1 MKVMKVKTKFIK
13 ALILCFILMLGISST
28 SFAATKTFKLKTVDP
43 QKTFSIKFNYY
54 INSSSIKDKIIVTN
68 NNGNIIN
75 ARIDVQ
81 NNVVKVKAPEGGYM
95 PGEYTL
101 SIFNNIK
108 SICNKTSKYDYIM
121 KFNVIANKDIG
132 NLKVHYIDVGQGD
145 SILIQQN
152 GSNMLIDAGT
162 NKASNTVVNYLKAK
176 GVNKLDYVIATHP
189 HEDHIGGMASVI
201 NNFNVSKFIMAK
213 VTHNSNTFKN
223 MVNALKD
230 KGIKITVPNV
240 GDNYSLGTSNFTIV
254 APNSKQYD
262 NLNNYSIVTKLRF
275 GNNSFLFTG
284 DAESLSEGEILA
296 KQLDIQADV
305 LKLGHHGSRTSSTE
319 AFLDK
324 VSPQYAIVSCGKEN
338 SYRHP
343 HKVTMDKLQSRNIK
357 VYRTDE
363 LGTIIATSN
372 GKNITFNTSS
382 GSYTSGDNKPSI
394 EPKPQV
400 KSEVKPKPTQGIE
413 STVYITK
420 SGKKF
425 HRISCGSLRKSCI
438 SISREEA
445 IKKGYIACNKCKP

>member
-1 MKVMKVKTKFIK
+1 MRNKIKLIKT
-13 ALILCFILMLGISST
+13 LILCFILMLGISIT
-28 SFAATKTFKLKTVDP
+28 SFAATKTFTLKTVDSK
-43 QKTFSIKFNYY
+43 KTFNINFNKKV
-54 INSSSIKDKIIVTN
+54 NEQTIKDKIIVKN
-68 NNGNIIN
+68 KNGNIIN
-75 ARIDVQ
+75 TRIDVQ
-81 NNVVKVKAPEGGYM
+81 NNVVKVKAPEDGYV

-108 SICNKTSKYDYIM
+108 SICNKTSKHDYIM

-132 NLKVHYIDVGQGD
+132 NLKIHYIDVGQGD
-145 SILIQQN
+145 SILIQQC
-152 GSNMLIDAGT
+152 GKNMLIDAGT

-176 GVNKLDYVIATHP
+176 GVKKLDYVIATHP

-213 VTHNSNTFKN
+213 VTHNSTTFKN

-240 GDNYSLGTSNFTIV
+240 GDNYSLGDSNFTIV
-254 APNSKQYD
+254 APNSKRYD

-305 LKLGHHGSRTSSTE
+305 LKLGHHGSRTSSTTS
-319 AFLDK
+319 FLDK
-324 VSPQYAIVSCGKEN
+324 VNPKYAIVSCGKEN

-343 HKVTMDKLQSRNIK
+343 HKVTMDKLQSRNIR

-363 LGTIIATSN
+363 LGTVIATSN
-372 GKNITFNTSS
+372 GKNITFNTSA
-382 GSYTSGDNKPSI
+382 GSYTSGENKPSI

-400 KSEVKPKPTQGIE
+400 KPIPKPTQGIE

-425 HRISCGSLRKSCI
+425 HRLSCGSLRKSCI

-445 IKKGYIACNKCKP
+445 IRRGYNPCSKCNP